1 MVYSPE
7 ELLTITYIAL
17 MLIVCLCGLI
27 AALICELVKS
37 RRNVKRFEAAE
48 RERKAREIFKRKWD
62 RQIIPMLNRFSE
74 GK

>member
-7 ELLTITYIAL
+7 ELLMVTYLASI
-17 MLIVCLCGLI
+17 LIICLCSLLVI
-27 AALICELVKS
+27 LICEVVKS

-62 RQIIPMLNRFSE
+62 RQTIPMLNRFSE